1 MQQKICPKCKAET
14 AVAAATC
21 PTCGHTFR
29 TQFTQLSMPAPPPY
43 SGQVASSP
51 DAIRVAPGTHPTGL
65 VILLALL
72 CVPGL
77 ASLVNRQYAKAVVL
91 FMATA
96 AATVLTFF
104 LFGIGGAA
112 VAMLGAA
119 DAICIGN
126 RLNRGETVEQWQVF

>member
-1 MQQKICPKCKAET
+1 MQQKICPQCKS
-14 AVAAATC
+14 AAAVDARIC
-21 PTCGHTFR
+21 PSCGHTFR
-29 TQFTQLSMPAPPPY
+29 TQFTQLLPPPPPNY
-43 SGQVASSP
+43 PRPLASSP

-65 VILLALL
+65 VILLALF

-77 ASLVNRQYAKAVVL
+77 ASLVNRQYGKGVVL